1 MNRQTDASTADG
13 TVRTRDD
20 GQTVIRFERRLAHP
34 IERVWAA
41 LTERGELIKWWGDA
55 TLELVEGGNFT
66 LRWLNTDEDGNAVAM
81 NATISSLDPPRVLET
96 VGVWGSTNR
105 SGESIDERHAVLRWE
120 LEADGDETVLR
131 FTNIVELTDEGRANV
146 PGGWH
151 YHLDALATALDGGS
165 VDLADPWEA
174 AEPLHAAY
182 RAKLGSAG

>member
-1 MNRQTDASTADG
+1 MNTETTIADG
-13 TVRTRDD
+13 VVSKDD
-20 GQTVIRFERRLAHP
+20 GGPDVIRFERRLRHP
-34 IERVWAA
+34 IEKVWAA

-55 TLELVEGGNFT
+55 SLELAEGGEFT

-81 NATISSLDPPRVLET
+81 NATITSLDPPRLLET
-96 VGVWGSTNR
+96 AGVWASTGQ

-131 FTNIVELTDEGRANV
+131 FTNIVELTDEERSMV

-151 YHLDALATALDGGS
+151 FHLDALATALDGGS

-174 AEPLHAAY
+174 AERLHAAY
-182 RAKLGSAG
+182 REKLV